1 MFLSPRSL
9 PSRLPALLL
18 ALGLSGCG
26 AIAALDD
33 ASTPLE
39 IYELQTP
46 PIQPSAARGSLE
58 LVVEPPIA
66 SGALS
71 TERIMIRPAP
81 LQAQYLPDVRWSDEA
96 PAMLQT
102 LLVRSL
108 SETGAFA
115 SVGRAPLGAQGD
127 YALLGELTDFQAQ
140 GAEGGAAVRIRIMLR
155 LVRERDASV
164 VAARTFE
171 VTEPAAD
178 TETDTLV
185 AAFDRGTSRILSEV
199 LPWVVGA
206 TRGGA

>member
-1 MFLSPRSL
+1 MFLSLRSL

-46 PIQPSAARGSLE
+46 PIQPSTARGPLE

-81 LQAQYLPDVRWSDEA
+81 LQAQYLPGVRWSDEA

-140 GAEGGAAVRIRIMLR
+140 GTESGAAVRIRIMLR

-185 AAFDRGTSRILSEV
+185 AAFDRGTSRILAEV